1 MTKLAFIFPGQGA
14 QKVGMGKELIETFP
28 EAKKIFAEAD
38 EALGFSLSKLC
49 FEGPE
54 EELIKTKN
62 TQPAILTMSIACSEI
77 LKNRDIKPTIAA
89 GHSLGEYSALV
100 VAESLQFSDA
110 VRLVQKRGQFMQEAV
125 PIGEGSMCAIIGM
138 EREVIVDSC
147 KEIADT
153 TKSIVQ
159 AVNFNCPGQ
168 IVIAG
173 QTKAVDDV
181 MTLLKEKGAKKLV
194 KLPVSAPF
202 HSSLMLPAAEKLAL
216 ELDKVTIND
225 AKIPIVSNFTGKI
238 ITSSMDIRTNLVK
251 QAASPVLWEDSILH
265 MNEHGVNTFIEV
277 GPGKTLVGLNKK
289 IIKDANG
296 LNIEDEISLEKIL
309 DYFKEVR

>member
-1 MTKLAFIFPGQGA
+1 MEKLAFIFPGQGA
-14 QKVGMGKELIETFP
+14 QKVGMGKELVEKFP
-28 EAKKIFAEAD
+28 EAKNIFEEAD

-77 LKNRDIKPTIAA
+77 LKNRGIKPTITA

-100 VAESLQFSDA
+100 VAEALKFSDA

-125 PIGEGSMCAIIGM
+125 PLGEGSMCAVIGM
-138 EREVIVDSC
+138 DRELIVNAC
-147 KEIADT
+147 KEIENT
-153 TKSIVQ
+153 TNSVVQ

-181 MTLLKEKGAKKLV
+181 MDLLKEKGAKKLV
-194 KLPVSAPF
+194 KLAVSAPF
-202 HSSLMLPAAEKLAL
+202 HSSLMIPAAEKLAL

-225 AKIPIVSNFTGKI
+225 AKIPVVSNVTAKM
-238 ITSSMDIRTNLVK
+238 ITDSTEIRNNLVK

-265 MNEHGVNTFIEV
+265 MNENGVNTFIEV
-277 GPGKTLVGLNKK
+277 GPGRTLVGLNKK
-289 IIKDANG
+289 IIKDAIG